1 MGSATREALAGTRAE
16 LAELGRAELPVAGD
30 LLAATRVVAATPQL
44 RTALTDNE
52 VGPAEKRALAERVF
66 GGRIAPAAVAL
77 LVSAAS
83 QRWSSSADF
92 LDGLE
97 ELGLRVAADSAGAE
111 VDAELYAFQRTVA
124 SDAELELALGSKLG
138 SIDAKVK
145 LVERLLAPVASPATT
160 LVVRH
165 LVQSPRGRRI
175 GEMLRGAASVVA
187 DQRGFDV
194 ATVTTAVPLTDDQF
208 ARLEQSLGAQAGRRV
223 RFDAIVDPSV
233 LGGVRVQI
241 GDDVIDGS
249 VASRLNDLRQKLAG

>member
-97 ELGLRVAADSAGAE
+97 ELGLRVAADSADAE
-111 VDAELYAFQRTVA
+111 V
-124 SDAELELALGSKLG
+124 DAELELALGSKLG

>member
-97 ELGLRVAADSAGAE
+97 ELGLRVAADSADAE

-145 LVERLLAPVASPATT
+145 LVERLLAPVASA
-160 LVVRH
+160 R
-165 LVQSPRGRRI
+165 SSSSFCMRGSTYRQKKTR
-175 GEMLRGAASVVA
+175 MMMKQTA
-187 DQRGFDV
+187 DQ
-194 ATVTTAVPLTDDQF
+194 TM
-208 ARLEQSLGAQAGRRV
+208 S
-223 RFDAIVDPSV
+223 
-233 LGGVRVQI
+233 
-241 GDDVIDGS
+241 
-249 VASRLNDLRQKLAG
+249 